1 VSNLSRYIVETKNLV
16 KVFNKVKSVDNVN
29 LKIKEGEIYGFLGP
43 NGAGKST
50 TIKMLLGLIRANSGE
65 VYIFG
70 KSIKENREEILKNI
84 GALVESPSYY
94 GHLTAYE
101 NLDILKRMLKLNK
114 EEIEEKLKLVNLW
127 EERNKKVNEFSLGM
141 KQRLGIAQAL
151 MGNPKL
157 LILDEPTNGLD
168 PAGIIEIRNLIR
180 YLAKEKKITIIISSH
195 ILNEIELVAT
205 EVGVINKGKLLYQ
218 GSLEDL
224 KKNSTNEVIIGLE
237 KKEEKALTMKLLLAR
252 GYRVEEENLKLKVKG
267 NNLSPSKICREIV
280 MGGYSLNYLAEE
292 KSSLEEI
299 FLGLTKEEKVC

>member
-1 VSNLSRYIVETKNLV
+1 MSRYIVETKNLV
-16 KVFNKVKSVDNVN
+16 KVFNKVKSVDSVN

-50 TIKMLLGLIRANSGE
+50 TIKMLLGLIRANSGD

-114 EEIEEKLKLVNLW
+114 GEIEEKLKLVNLW

-237 KKEEKALTMKLLLAR
+237 KKEDKALTMKLLLAR

-292 KSSLEEI
+292 KTSLEEI

>member
-1 VSNLSRYIVETKNLV
+1 MSRYIVETKNLV
-16 KVFNKVKSVDNVN
+16 KVFNKVKSVDSVN
-29 LKIKEGEIYGFLGP
+29 LKIKEGDIYGFLGP

-50 TIKMLLGLIRANSGE
+50 TIKILLGLIRANSGE

-101 NLDILKRMLKLNK
+101 NLDILKRMLKLNTG
-114 EEIEEKLKLVNLW
+114 EIEEKLKLVNLW

-237 KKEEKALTMKLLLAR
+237 KKEDKDLTMKLLLAR

-292 KSSLEEI
+292 KTSLEEI

>member
-1 VSNLSRYIVETKNLV
+1 MSRYIVETKNLV
-16 KVFNKVKSVDNVN
+16 KVFNKVKSVDSVN

-50 TIKMLLGLIRANSGE
+50 TIKILLWLIRANSGE

-127 EERNKKVNEFSLGM
+127 EERNKKVNDFSLGM

-237 KKEEKALTMKLLLAR
+237 KKEDKDLTMKLLLAR

>member
-1 VSNLSRYIVETKNLV
+1 MSRYIVETKNLV

-280 MGGYSLNYLAEE
+280 MGGYSLNYLTEE

>member
-1 VSNLSRYIVETKNLV
+1 MSRYIVETKNLV
-16 KVFNKVKSVDNVN
+16 KVFNKVKSVDSVN

-50 TIKMLLGLIRANSGE
+50 TIKILLGLIRANSGE

-205 EVGVINKGKLLYQ
+205 EVGVINKGRLLYQ

-292 KSSLEEI
+292 KTSLEEI

>member
-1 VSNLSRYIVETKNLV
+1 MSRYIVETKNLV

-252 GYRVEEENLKLKVKG
+252 GYRVEEENLKLKIKG

>member
-1 VSNLSRYIVETKNLV
+1 MSKYIVETRNLV
-16 KVFNKVKSVDNVN
+16 KVFNKVKSVDHVN
-29 LKIKEGEIYGFLGP
+29 LRIKEGDIYGFLGP

-50 TIKMLLGLIRANSGE
+50 TIKMILGLIRPNGGE
-65 VYIFG
+65 VNVFG
-70 KSIKENREEILKNI
+70 KSIKENREAILRNI

-94 GHLTAYE
+94 GHLNAYE

-114 EEIEEKLKLVNLW
+114 DEIEEKLKLVNLW
-127 EERNKKVNEFSLGM
+127 EDRNKKVREFSLGM

-157 LILDEPTNGLD
+157 LVLDEPTNGLD

-180 YLAKEKKITIIISSH
+180 YLAKEKNITIIISSH

-224 KKNSTNEVIIGLE
+224 KKNSSNEVVIGLE
-237 KKEEKALTMKLLLAR
+237 KQEEKALTMKLLTAR
-252 GYRVEEENLKLKVKG
+252 GYRVEEEKERLKIKG

>member
-1 VSNLSRYIVETKNLV
+1 MSKYIVETRNLV
-16 KVFNKVKSVDNVN
+16 KVFNKVKSVDHVN
-29 LKIKEGEIYGFLGP
+29 LRIKEGDIYGFLGP

-50 TIKMLLGLIRANSGE
+50 TIKMILGLIRPNGGE
-65 VYIFG
+65 VNVFG
-70 KSIKENREEILKNI
+70 KSIKENREEILRNI

-94 GHLTAYE
+94 GHLNAYE

-114 EEIEEKLKLVNLW
+114 DEIEEKLKLVNLW
-127 EERNKKVNEFSLGM
+127 EDRNKKVREFSLGM

-157 LILDEPTNGLD
+157 LVLDEPTNGLD

-180 YLAKEKKITIIISSH
+180 YLAKEKNITIIISSH

-224 KKNSTNEVIIGLE
+224 KKNSSNEVVIGLE
-237 KKEEKALTMKLLLAR
+237 KQEEKALTMKLLTAR
-252 GYRVEEENLKLKVKG
+252 GYRVEEEKERLKIKG

>member
-1 VSNLSRYIVETKNLV
+1 MSRYIVETKNLV
-16 KVFNKVKSVDNVN
+16 KVFNKVKSVDSVN

-224 KKNSTNEVIIGLE
+224 KKNATNEVIIGLE
-237 KKEEKALTMKLLLAR
+237 KKEDKALTMKLLLAR

-292 KSSLEEI
+292 KTSLEEI

>member
-1 VSNLSRYIVETKNLV
+1 MSRYIVETKNLV

-94 GHLTAYE
+94 GHLTSYE

-237 KKEEKALTMKLLLAR
+237 KKEDKALTMKLLLAR

>member
-1 VSNLSRYIVETKNLV
+1 MSRYIVETKNLV

>member
-1 VSNLSRYIVETKNLV
+1 MSRYIVETKNLV

-65 VYIFG
+65 IYIFG

-205 EVGVINKGKLLYQ
+205 EVGVINKGRLLYQ

-292 KSSLEEI
+292 KTSLEEI

>member
-1 VSNLSRYIVETKNLV
+1 MSRYIVETKNLV
-16 KVFNKVKSVDNVN
+16 KVFNKVKSVDSVN

-50 TIKMLLGLIRANSGE
+50 TIKILLGLIRANSGE

-114 EEIEEKLKLVNLW
+114 EQIEEKLKLVNLW

-237 KKEEKALTMKLLLAR
+237 KKEDKALTMKLLLAR

-292 KSSLEEI
+292 KTSLEEI

>member
-1 VSNLSRYIVETKNLV
+1 MSRYIVETKNLV

-237 KKEEKALTMKLLLAR
+237 KKEDKALTMKLLLAR

-292 KSSLEEI
+292 KTSLEEI

>member
-1 VSNLSRYIVETKNLV
+1 MSRYIVETKNLV

-127 EERNKKVNEFSLGM
+127 EDRNKKVNEFSLGM

-237 KKEEKALTMKLLLAR
+237 KKEDKDLTMKLLLAR

>member
-1 VSNLSRYIVETKNLV
+1 MSRYIVETKNLV

-127 EERNKKVNEFSLGM
+127 DERNKKVNEFSLGM

>member
-1 VSNLSRYIVETKNLV
+1 MSRYIVETKNLV

-94 GHLTAYE
+94 GHLTSYE

-237 KKEEKALTMKLLLAR
+237 KKEDKALTMKLLLAR
-252 GYRVEEENLKLKVKG
+252 GYRVEEENLELKVKG

>member
-1 VSNLSRYIVETKNLV
+1 MSRYIVETKNLV

-237 KKEEKALTMKLLLAR
+237 KKEDKALTMKLLLAR

-280 MGGYSLNYLAEE
+280 MGGYSLNYLVEE
-292 KSSLEEI
+292 KTSLEEI

>member
-1 VSNLSRYIVETKNLV
+1 MSRYIVETKNLV
-16 KVFNKVKSVDNVN
+16 KVFNKVKSVDSVN

-50 TIKMLLGLIRANSGE
+50 TIKILLGLIRANSGE

-127 EERNKKVNEFSLGM
+127 EERNKKVNDFSLGM

-237 KKEEKALTMKLLLAR
+237 KKEDKDLTMKLLLAR

-292 KSSLEEI
+292 KTSLEEI

>member
-1 VSNLSRYIVETKNLV
+1 MSRYIVETKNLV
-16 KVFNKVKSVDNVN
+16 KVFNKVKSVDSVN

-50 TIKMLLGLIRANSGE
+50 TIKILLGLIRANSGE

-101 NLDILKRMLKLNK
+101 NLDILKRMLKLNT

-151 MGNPKL
+151 MGNPKI

-237 KKEEKALTMKLLLAR
+237 KKEDKALTMKLLLAR

-292 KSSLEEI
+292 KTSLEEI